1 MFKKTLKYVVL
12 VVSLFLWIQAYSPIV
27 YKFSKLFPDD
37 YRYGDLYRLSYLPQF
52 KEFQNRENVGIPK
65 PKLNNHT
72 NLFVIGDSF
81 TEKERVSPNDFVADT
96 YTNVHWAKQ
105 ADIQLDTNHR
115 NVLILETVERT
126 FKEHFSV
133 EVKNFTFKEKNSE
146 DLEVKKSWKRK
157 IKDWFLNT
165 LNYIFPNSEG
175 IELRLEHTIFN
186 YDFFLFFKE
195 MKASL
200 NLQLFDRVGK
210 SVVISKKKDAI
221 FYYEEAD
228 YREKQSAFYPVSQAE
243 IDSFISQINA
253 TKEKYQKAG
262 FDEVY
267 LSIIPN
273 KTSVMSPDLGE
284 YNHLIERI
292 QKDKRVLVPVIDTY
306 SEFTKFPQKY
316 YLKSDSHWNTQGRDI
331 WLEKVNK
338 ILSKN

>member
-1 MFKKTLKYVVL
+1 MFKKTLKYFVL
-12 VVSLFLWIQAYSPIV
+12 ILSLFLWIQAYSPIV

-37 YRYGDLYRLSYLPQF
+37 YRYGDLYRLANLPQF
-52 KEFQNRENVGIPK
+52 KEFQNRENAVIPK
-65 PKLNNHT
+65 QKLNNNT

-81 TEKERVSPNDFVADT
+81 TEKERVSPNNLVADT
-96 YTNVHWAKQ
+96 YTNVHWSKQ
-105 ADIQLDTNHR
+105 AEIQLDTSLR

-133 EVKNFTFKEKNSE
+133 EVKNFTFKENNKG
-146 DLEVKKSWKRK
+146 DLVVKKSWKRQ
-157 IKDWFLNT
+157 IKDGFLSS

-195 MKASL
+195 LKAKL
-200 NLQLFDRVGK
+200 NLELFDRVGK
-210 SVVISKKKDAI
+210 NVVISKKKDAI

-228 YREKQSAFYPVSQAE
+228 YREKQSAFYPVSQDE
-243 IDSFISQINA
+243 IDVFVAQINA
-253 TKEKYQKAG
+253 TKAKYQKAG

-273 KTSVMSPDLGE
+273 KTSIMSPDLGN
-284 YNHLIERI
+284 YNHLIELI
-292 QKDKRVLVPVIDTY
+292 QKDKRVNVPIIDTY
-306 SEFTKFPQKY
+306 SEFSKFPQKY

-331 WLEKVNK
+331 WLEKVNN
-338 ILSKN
+338 ILSKP